1 MGFLKPCK
9 YKGIHCN
16 DGSCS
21 NILCTVHQI
30 HDKAIDIIG
39 KGVINME
46 EHVYLIMKRDGTT
59 EPINIDKLKNAILKA
74 ITSSYTI
81 QELRSFKPNV
91 TKISNDVTNNIK
103 EFLDIQIDHINR
115 NEATIAITMVET
127 IVNRVLTESGFTNPD
142 IKLEYK

>member
-1 MGFLKPCK
+1 
-9 YKGIHCN
+9 
-16 DGSCS
+16 
-21 NILCTVHQI
+21 
-30 HDKAIDIIG
+30 
-39 KGVINME
+39 ME
-46 EHVYLIMKRDGTT
+46 ERVYLIMKRDGTT
-59 EPINIDKLKNAILKA
+59 EPINTDKLKNAILKA

-81 QELRSFKPNV
+81 QELRSFKPNI

-127 IVNRVLTESGFTNPD
+127 IVNRVLSEAGFTNPD